1 MALCPPQAAFPVSS
15 NAGVQLAARASEGT
29 TPVDADFTEI
39 LNPQASSAWPRMITI
54 LSREGYAFDAR
65 IKYTTGRGVGGT
77 FTVTSQGGI
86 VRVQVLATSL
96 AISVANWVAATNTID
111 VSVECQEV
119 VSRLLQH
126 RIVRGAIAIAGTV
139 TFTVPAYASTVRCSC
154 DDNDRLGSLVLG
166 FFDQA
171 GTAINKTSGDDGD
184 VAVGTART
192 VVITNYSGVA
202 IGSVI
207 LDFTLS
213 V

>member
-15 NAGVQLAARASEGT
+15 NAGVVIAARASEGT
-29 TPVDADFTEI
+29 TPTDADFVEV
-39 LNPQASSAWPRMITI
+39 LNPQASVAWPRMITI
-54 LSREGYAFDAR
+54 ISREGYAFDAK
-65 IKYTTGRGVGGT
+65 IKYSVGRGVGGT
-77 FTVTSQGGI
+77 FVVTSQGGI

-96 AISVANWVAATNTID
+96 VISVANWTAAANTID
-111 VSVECQEV
+111 TSVECQEV

-126 RIVRGAIAIAGTV
+126 RIVRGAIAVGSNV

-154 DDNDRLGSLVLG
+154 DDNDRLGSLILG

-171 GTAINKTSGDDGD
+171 GTGINKTSGDDGD

-192 VVITNYSGVA
+192 IRIDNYSGVA